1 MSGATFK
8 ELVNLDIANVLL
20 LNYPHIYTIF
30 NNIKLIISRFCLH
43 LPNTANRNTPIKIM
57 LRKFFAP
64 NIQRIEGIRAIGA
77 VLEKV
82 FFWFG
87 ILLGGFVFFAEAI
100 TTAFHASG
108 LNGED
113 KVIIVLSVDVNLQ
126 NSLIFNMRQLT
137 MRAK

>member
-1 MSGATFK
+1 
-8 ELVNLDIANVLL
+8 
-20 LNYPHIYTIF
+20 
-30 NNIKLIISRFCLH
+30 
-43 LPNTANRNTPIKIM
+43 M

-87 ILLGGFVFFAEAI
+87 ILLGGFVFFAKAI

-113 KVIIVLSVDVNLQ
+113 KVIIVLSVDVNLR

>member
-20 LNYPHIYTIF
+20 LNYPPIYTIF
-30 NNIKLIISRFCLH
+30 NNIKLIIPRFCLH
-43 LPNTANRNTPIKIM
+43 LPNTANRNTPIKSCCGNFSHPIYNVSKASVPSV
-57 LRKFFAP
+57 RCWRRSSSGSGFFS
-64 NIQRIEGIRAIGA
+64 
-77 VLEKV
+77 VDL
-82 FFWFG
+82 
-87 ILLGGFVFFAEAI
+87 FFAEAI

>member
-1 MSGATFK
+1 
-8 ELVNLDIANVLL
+8 
-20 LNYPHIYTIF
+20 
-30 NNIKLIISRFCLH
+30 
-43 LPNTANRNTPIKIM
+43 M

-64 NIQRIEGIRAIGA
+64 NIQRFEGIRAIGA

-87 ILLGGFVFFAEAI
+87 ILLGGFVFAKTI

-113 KVIIVLSVDVNLQ
+113 KVIIVLSVDVNLR
-126 NSLIFNMRQLT
+126 NSLIFNMRHLT
-137 MRAK
+137 VRAK